1 MDLSLIIPAYNE
13 QAYIAA
19 TLERVNHA
27 LRYAGNSRVEII
39 VVDNGS
45 TDETAAV
52 AARYVSKI
60 IAEGE
65 HSVAR
70 ARNAGAA
77 AATTDVLVFLDADT
91 LVPERFFARI
101 GEIMEDSRCIGGSV
115 DIDHGAGRKWVR
127 VYLALWRWFGRL
139 AGMAQGAAQF
149 CRRDAF
155 AAVSGYDERLFM
167 GEDVDFYWRLGR
179 LAKPRGNYVRTI
191 SDLRVCPSPR
201 RFDQWPAWRILLWT
215 NPLFILLFQ
224 RRRSAWR
231 GWYEKPVR

>member
-19 TLERVNHA
+19 TLERVNDA
-27 LRYAGNSRVEII
+27 VRYAGNSRIEII

-45 TDETAAV
+45 TDDTAEV

-60 IAEGE
+60 IAECE

-77 AATTDVLVFLDADT
+77 AATADLLVFLDADT

-101 GEIMEDSRCIGGSV
+101 IEIMEDSRCIGGSV
-115 DIDHGAGRKWVR
+115 DIDHGARRKWVR
-127 VYLALWRWFGRL
+127 AYLALWRWFGRL
-139 AGMAQGAAQF
+139 AGMAQGAAQY

-155 AAVSGYDERLFM
+155 AAVGGYDERLFM
-167 GEDVDFYWRLGR
+167 GEDVDFYWRLSKFAKRRGSCVR
-179 LAKPRGNYVRTI
+179 LI
-191 SDLRVCPSPR
+191 SDLQVRPSPR

-224 RRRSAWR
+224 RRRSVWS